1 MRNTVVAALA
11 ALAALAVLVPAHAH
25 ALVFAGLRAGYALPS
40 GDAREDAP
48 MKDQVSANVPIQLD
62 LGMSALGFMSV
73 GLYASYGPTRLTSEA
88 KDLCGAATCSGANL
102 RAGGQ
107 LNLRLPVL
115 DAVWGG
121 VFAGFEQQQLKG
133 GSVDVKLRGWEAG
146 LQAGY
151 DFDVLPFLQVGPF
164 ASWSVAQF
172 VTASGGE
179 ELGAKANHT
188 ALTFGLRG
196 LFDF

>member
-1 MRNTVVAALA
+1 MRNILVAALA
-11 ALAALAVLVPAHAH
+11 ALAAVVPARAD
-25 ALVFAGLRAGYALPS
+25 AVVFAGLRAGYALPG
-40 GDAREDAP
+40 GDVEKGAP
-48 MKDQVSANVPIQLD
+48 VKDTVSANVPIQLD
-62 LGMSALGFMSV
+62 LGMSVLPFMSLGV
-73 GLYASYGPTRLTSEA
+73 YASYAPTTLTSEG
-88 KDLCGAATCSGANL
+88 KDLCGTSSCSGTNL

-121 VFAGFEQQQLKG
+121 VFAGVEQQQLKG
-133 GSVDVKLRGWEAG
+133 GGFDAKLRGWEAG

-151 DFDVLPFLQVGPF
+151 DFSVLPFMKVGPF
-164 ASWSVAQF
+164 ASWSMAQY
-172 VTASGGE
+172 VSASGDA
-179 ELGAKANHT
+179 ELGTKANHT